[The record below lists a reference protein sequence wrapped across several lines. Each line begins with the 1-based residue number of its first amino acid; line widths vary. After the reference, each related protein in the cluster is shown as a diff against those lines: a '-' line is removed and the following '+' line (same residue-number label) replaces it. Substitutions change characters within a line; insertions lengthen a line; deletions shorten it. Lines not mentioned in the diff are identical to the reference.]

1 MDWRTCY
8 KRPEMGVPFRLGYH
22 SSRRRVQHGA
32 QRANSN
38 EQKRQEVKFML
49 LEAIAII
56 GGVLIGI
63 AVLFGLAAVLEKFNV
78 IIDLLEI
85 VLGLQEDEI

>member
-1 MDWRTCY
+1 
-8 KRPEMGVPFRLGYH
+8 
-22 SSRRRVQHGA
+22 
-32 QRANSN
+32 
-38 EQKRQEVKFML
+38 ML

-85 VLGLQEDEI
+85 VLGLQGDEI

>member
-1 MDWRTCY
+1 
-8 KRPEMGVPFRLGYH
+8 
-22 SSRRRVQHGA
+22 
-32 QRANSN
+32 
-38 EQKRQEVKFML
+38 ML

>member
-1 MDWRTCY
+1 
-8 KRPEMGVPFRLGYH
+8 
-22 SSRRRVQHGA
+22 
-32 QRANSN
+32 
-38 EQKRQEVKFML
+38 ML

-56 GGVLIGI
+56 AGLLIGI

-85 VLGLQEDEI
+85 LLGLEKPEE

>member
-1 MDWRTCY
+1 
-8 KRPEMGVPFRLGYH
+8 
-22 SSRRRVQHGA
+22 
-32 QRANSN
+32 
-38 EQKRQEVKFML
+38 ML

-85 VLGLQEDEI
+85 VLGLEELEE

>member
-1 MDWRTCY
+1 M
-8 KRPEMGVPFRLGYH
+8 
-22 SSRRRVQHGA
+22 A
-32 QRANSN
+32 
-38 EQKRQEVKFML
+38 

-56 GGVLIGI
+56 AGVLIGI
-63 AVLFGLAAVLEKFNV
+63 AVLVGLAAVLEKFNV

>member
-1 MDWRTCY
+1 M
-8 KRPEMGVPFRLGYH
+8 
-22 SSRRRVQHGA
+22 S
-32 QRANSN
+32 
-38 EQKRQEVKFML
+38 

-56 GGVLIGI
+56 AGLLIGL

-85 VLGLQEDEI
+85 VLGLEENNE